1 MVSNAKSTFCN
12 IGRSL
17 NTISI
22 PLTSCFHVFPSILP
36 STLAIQILNNYLWAF
51 CVGYVPFGHLSW
63 ATQVHVH
70 MGPNLRRACSNL
82 NDQEFLTRGD
92 VVKRG
97 RLIGRKRGLLSGAEA
112 RRKPVLLVS
121 FYHSVI
127 SRVVSKQALIVA
139 RPSTISTSGLSY
151 GISSTPKRGYQSV
164 HTWRNHATGDV
175 GSVLRFSI

>member
-1 MVSNAKSTFCN
+1 M
-12 IGRSL
+12 
-17 NTISI
+17 
-22 PLTSCFHVFPSILP
+22 FPRFPNP
-36 STLAIQILNNYLWAF
+36 STLAIQILNNYLRAF

-92 VVKRG
+92 VVKCG
-97 RLIGRKRGLLSGAEA
+97 RLIGRKRGLLSGPLP
-112 RRKPVLLVS
+112 RRKPVLLVKLLAWLLVS
-121 FYHSVI
+121 FCHSVI

-139 RPSTISTSGLSY
+139 RPSTIFASGLSY
-151 GISSTPKRGYQSV
+151 GISSTSKRGYQSAPWSA
-164 HTWRNHATGDV
+164 HTWRNHATGDA